1 MRRLRRLRPLKCL
14 AADGADRGRFS
25 DGTHPGAAV
34 FGRTFGEG
42 ASVIEV
48 HNLAKNYGGF
58 QAVKGISF
66 NVAEGEI
73 VGFLGPNGAGKTTT
87 IRILT
92 GFHPATSGSA
102 SIDGCDVFSQSMES
116 RKRVGY
122 LPESVPL
129 YPEMRVHEYLNF
141 RGKLRGM
148 GRSDREAAIRRV
160 GERCWIRD
168 VIDKP
173 IGHLSKGYRQRV
185 GLADALLH
193 NPKVLILDEPTV
205 GLDPTQIR
213 ETRSLIRDLAKDHTV
228 MLSSHIL
235 PEVEATCQR
244 LVIIHRGRIVASGT
258 AAELKQRVTGESK
271 LIAELK
277 GVEAEVAAGL
287 KQLPGIKDVKTE
299 HAGGWTRATIGAGA
313 DVREEI
319 FRLCMQRHWAIRE
332 LRRDIATLEDFF
344 VKIVAGSRESD

>member
-1 MRRLRRLRPLKCL
+1 M
-14 AADGADRGRFS
+14 
-25 DGTHPGAAV
+25 
-34 FGRTFGEG
+34 
-42 ASVIEV
+42 IEV
-48 HNLAKNYGGF
+48 QNLAKNYGGF

-66 NVAEGEI
+66 RVAEGEI

-102 SIDGCDVFSQSMES
+102 SIDGCDVFSQSMDA

-129 YPEMRVHEYLNF
+129 YPEMRVYEYLHF

-148 GRSDREAAIRRV
+148 SRSDRDGAIRRV

-168 VIDKP
+168 VIEKP

-213 ETRSLIRDLAKDHTV
+213 ETRSLIRELAKDHTV

-244 LVIIHRGRIVASGT
+244 LVVIHRGRIVASGT
-258 AAELKQRVTGESK
+258 PEELRQRVTGESK
-271 LIAELK
+271 LITEIRGAE
-277 GVEAEVAAGL
+277 GDVAAGL
-287 KQLPGIKDVKTE
+287 RQLPGTKDIRTE
-299 HAGGWTRATIGAGA
+299 SKNGWTRATLGSTSDI
-313 DVREEI
+313 REDI
-319 FRLCMQRHWAIRE
+319 FKLAAQRGWTVRE
-332 LRRDIATLEDFF
+332 LRRDVATLEDFF
-344 VKIVAGSRESD
+344 VKIVAGTHEAE

>member
-1 MRRLRRLRPLKCL
+1 
-14 AADGADRGRFS
+14 
-25 DGTHPGAAV
+25 
-34 FGRTFGEG
+34 
-42 ASVIEV
+42 VIEV
-48 HNLAKNYGGF
+48 KNLSKYYGNF
-58 QAVKGISF
+58 LAVNGISF
-66 NVAEGEI
+66 GVGERQI

-92 GFHPATSGSA
+92 GFHPASAGSA
-102 SIDGCDVFSQSMES
+102 TINGFDVFRHSMQS
-116 RKRVGY
+116 RKQVGY

-129 YPEMRVHEYLNF
+129 YHEMRVREYLHF

-148 GRSDREAAIRRV
+148 ERGARNVAIDRVAK
-160 GERCWIRD
+160 RCWISD
-168 VIDKP
+168 VVDRP

-213 ETRSLIRDLAKDHTV
+213 ETRSLIRELAHDHTV

-244 LVIIHRGRIVASGT
+244 IVIIAKGRIVASGT
-258 AAELKQRVTGESK
+258 ADELRARVTGESN
-271 LIAELK
+271 IIVELK
-277 GVEAEVAAGL
+277 APEAEAAAAVR
-287 KQLPGIKDVKTE
+287 QI
-299 HAGGWTRATIGAGA
+299 AGVREARGESKSGWTRLTVSAAS

-319 FRLCMQRHWAIRE
+319 FKLAAQKSWSVRE

-344 VKIVAGSRESD
+344 VKVVAGTRDAAA